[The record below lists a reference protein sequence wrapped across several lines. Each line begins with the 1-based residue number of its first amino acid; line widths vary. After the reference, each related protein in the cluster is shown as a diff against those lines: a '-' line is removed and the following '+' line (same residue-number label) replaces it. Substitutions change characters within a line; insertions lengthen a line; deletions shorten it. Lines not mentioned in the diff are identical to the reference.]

1 MSISFT
7 VIDDNVSKLRNAV
20 VRPRQLAA
28 FRTFAQSETERTGLT
43 IIEPTGR
50 DFAATEF
57 EARVCPFS
65 LATIS
70 ALFDNDTDVISV
82 VEEAQFRARLIR
94 FSRDTI
100 DGTLRVHV
108 ASTPDGAL
116 EMQIANCNAYAIMRA
131 LGLQPE
137 PIGQIWSDELRHKL
151 EDPEI
156 LARFIDEDLDHY
168 VPQLTSLAWLSR
180 DDRNA
185 RIVWA

>member
-7 VIDDNVSKLRNAV
+7 VIDDDVSKLRNAIV
-20 VRPRQLAA
+20 HPRQLAA

-43 IIEPTGR
+43 IIEPTGC
-50 DFAATEF
+50 DFAATDF
-57 EARVCPFS
+57 EASVCPFS

-108 ASTPDGAL
+108 ASTPDGPL

-131 LGLQPE
+131 LDLQPE
-137 PIGQIWSDELRHKL
+137 PIGQIWSEELRHKL

-168 VPQLTSLAWLSR
+168 VPQLTSIAWLSPE
-180 DDRNA
+180 DRNA